1 MGKGLN
7 RFFFPKKTHK
17 WPTDIFKKCSTSH
30 QDNENQNHNELSPH
44 HGWLLKR
51 QEISIGK
58 NMDMQQRGTLT
69 LLKCEKDKG
78 CNKDSVLQ
86 YQIRVNGS
94 LIIREGLWIPTK

>member
-1 MGKGLN
+1 MVI
-7 RFFFPKKTHK
+7 KKTRDK
-17 WPTDIFKKCSTSH
+17 YW
-30 QDNENQNHNELSPH
+30 QE
-44 HGWLLKR
+44 HGHGAK
-51 QEISIGK
+51 G
-58 NMDMQQRGTLT
+58 NPCT